1 MPGQTRSTRSLLLT
15 SSVGRDSS
23 ASKMSKARALTS
35 TGTPSFDSSLSF
47 TTMRKG
53 PKDMISLFC
62 AAGVIVGVVIGVLF
76 LSSALVGR
84 GSLKYR
90 FRSLADAD
98 RWGQS
103 IWRQGDA
110 TTRAEVEIA

>member
-1 MPGQTRSTRSLLLT
+1 
-15 SSVGRDSS
+15 
-23 ASKMSKARALTS
+23 
-35 TGTPSFDSSLSF
+35 
-47 TTMRKG
+47 
-53 PKDMISLFC
+53 MISLFC

-84 GSLKYR
+84 DSLKNR

-110 TTRAEVEIA
+110 TTRAEVEIAGATILRYEVGRLALFGARR